1 MKILKKKE
9 TVNMGRKRNNNN
21 KNNQPHTQASV
32 STHQPNIQIQSTEPP
47 NKRKKRIQTTEQTTQ
62 APRQSVFDRLGTKN
76 SGTAPLPRQPTI
88 KKEIKEHPSGIETR
102 KSRRIS
108 DARKAEREQLEG
120 EPKQESTQDDKNKSE
135 GATKRNTT
143 ISKTNP
149 NNVIKGGKRE
159 EPRPL
164 RRNSYKQEQKQT
176 VKEDDFQESEIPSTS
191 NTKDIQKEAME
202 ENTKT
207 SQEMPKINTSPQ
219 SPVEYNFQNA
229 EQVVNEIKD
238 DETSENFV
246 DSAEFIV
253 QQQNNAVYEHISGL
267 AQSDHESDIAKE
279 DVVSIQADDDYLMGI
294 EDEDQEMGEQFA
306 DQEFSESGQ
315 LFSLRSDRNMSP
327 ISDPYKDRERIREK
341 EHGRNKDIDNKE
353 IPLRM
358 RNRATNSDDGRNS
371 DRSYDRPSR
380 ETSIQQS
387 HVDDRRTRLYERD
400 IREREREERY
410 NRAIA
415 TDRAHDDRNFDRD
428 RRERERQDRYNKS
441 LLEDKAHLDIPRRNE
456 RDRFQREFERNRNDH
471 GSRTPNA
478 ETSSNSTIRG
488 ATSRSPSD
496 SDKPPSR
503 TRSPERVKRED
514 RDLRPRDD
522 AREWQPHQDFQRD
535 RDRISRQR
543 DDLSNRDRDPR
554 IRDLSKE
561 KEISSR
567 DLKMQDINLRR
578 NDQIDVAFRRSDERI
593 SNTRRLDDP
602 RNAGIPDRNPRDPPP
617 RDREKDSHYHRDQ
630 VLRPETIRNERQP
643 AIRSKNETQSDSVY
657 QDNRDK
663 EPRQRNIQPNVLTEH
678 DRPDK
683 RKREDIELNNERKAY
698 YDREQRVDANS
709 FNQRLPEYRIRDK
722 ERDQRHREDYPSK
735 DGNRVGINRDQDRDL
750 TNRKEDRVS
759 PTHDRNVGLPDLYRP
774 SSDHLK
780 EPDRRSLREYDYSVD
795 KYRADYDR
803 DIRDRVRDDPES
815 RSNSVEKTDLQKHLY
830 DRHQRES
837 EKRRDIEDDQMSR
850 TNRSEP
856 TRRSDTERPV
866 QNIMD
871 QRDNI
876 RDYPQEAHMQEEKNR
891 DPQDQFMKESK
902 KVPINEDEDP
912 LPPHPWIKCKSSR
925 NKDYY
930 FNTQT
935 RASQWNYPETGKNH
949 QTQNDGNKIIDY
961 DSHKDEDEP
970 RKKIRLNENGES
982 VVANTDMN
990 PQIGHEDKTPTVNE
1004 NDSANKEISL
1014 KDEISFD
1021 QQSELSPRQPRNSST
1036 FLFSP
1041 SMPQSQ
1047 LSPGTSAAFSPPHRS
1062 ISSEYNERRFSC
1074 DYGIQS
1080 SPRRGSYVGSQ
1091 PHSPQMSSLRSN
1103 PGPFNRGGSVD
1114 LYDRNDGFRNDEFI
1128 SNRSLGDPRNI
1139 TSPSGNNNNGMAPTF
1154 PGSPIRSARSGMY
1167 NSFGIDQSVSPG
1179 SRRSGVGRE
1188 LPIFTQSRVRTVHE
1202 EERQYCGEEQ
1212 SMKAEELPTSEV
1224 HNHEVESS
1232 NQTAVGQSYETFN
1245 EQNADEE
1252 SDEDTWRSDEP
1263 IEYGTAETEPVSIFL
1278 FRRTSSKTNQGGA
1291 KKKFLNSRKEYEVV
1305 KSICGGKGM
1314 HLFKHS
1320 FATAHSRRE

>member
-1 MKILKKKE
+1 
-9 TVNMGRKRNNNN
+9 MGRRSKNNN

-32 STHQPNIQIQSTEPP
+32 STYQPNTQIQTTEPP
-47 NKRKKRIQTTEQTTQ
+47 NKRKKRIQPVEQTTQ
-62 APRQSVFDRLGTKN
+62 VQVPRQSVFDRLGTKN
-76 SGTAPLPRQPTI
+76 SGAAPLPRQPTI
-88 KKEIKEHPSGIETR
+88 KKEVKEHLSGIETR

-135 GATKRNTT
+135 GGTKRNTA
-143 ISKTNP
+143 ISKINP
-149 NNVIKGGKRE
+149 NNTVKGGKRE

-164 RRNSYKQEQKQT
+164 RRNSHKQLEQKQT
-176 VKEDDFQESEIPSTS
+176 VGEDDFQESEIPSTS
-191 NTKDIQKEAME
+191 KDIQREEME
-202 ENTKT
+202 DNTKT
-207 SQEMPKINTSPQ
+207 FQEMPKADISPQ
-219 SPVEYNFQNA
+219 SPAEYNVQNA
-229 EQVVNEIKD
+229 ERVLNEIKD
-238 DETSENFV
+238 GGNDETSENFV
-246 DSAEFIV
+246 GSTEFIV

-294 EDEDQEMGEQFA
+294 EDEDQEDPSFMGEQFA
-306 DQEFSESGQ
+306 DQEFGESDQ
-315 LFSLRSDRNMSP
+315 LFTSRSDRNMSP
-327 ISDPYKDRERIREK
+327 IPDSYKDRERK

-353 IPLRM
+353 IPSRI

-415 TDRAHDDRNFDRD
+415 TDRAHDDRSFDRD

-503 TRSPERVKRED
+503 TRSPERIKRED
-514 RDLRPRDD
+514 RELRPRDD
-522 AREWQPHQDFQRD
+522 VREWQPHQDFQRD

-567 DLKMQDINLRR
+567 DLKVQDRDSLNLRR
-578 NDQIDVAFRRSDERI
+578 NDQIDVTFRRSDERI
-593 SNTRRLDDP
+593 SNARRLDDP
-602 RNAGIPDRNPRDPPP
+602 RNVGIPERNPRDPPP
-617 RDREKDSHYHRDQ
+617 RDREKDGHYHRDQ
-630 VLRPETIRNERQP
+630 ALRPEPIRRDERQP
-643 AIRSKNETQSDSVY
+643 AVRSKNETQNDSVY

-683 RKREDIELNNERKAY
+683 RKREDIELNERKAY
-698 YDREQRVDANS
+698 YDREQRGDANS
-709 FNQRLPEYRIRDK
+709 FNQRLPDYRIRDK
-722 ERDQRHREDYPSK
+722 EREQRHREDYPSK
-735 DGNRVGINRDQDRDL
+735 DGNRVVVNRDQDRDL
-750 TNRKEDRVS
+750 TNRKEDRMS
-759 PTHDRNVGLPDLYRP
+759 PTHDRNVGIPDHYRP
-774 SSDHLK
+774 LSDHLK
-780 EPDRRSLREYDYSVD
+780 EPDRRSLREYERDYNID
-795 KYRADYDR
+795 KYRVDYDR
-803 DIRDRVRDDPES
+803 DMRDRVRDDHES
-815 RSNSVEKTDLQKHLY
+815 RSNSVERTDPQKHLY
-830 DRHQRES
+830 DRHQREL
-837 EKRRDIEDDQMSR
+837 EKRRDMEDDPVPR
-850 TNRSEP
+850 TSRSES
-856 TRRSDTERPV
+856 TRRSDTERPA
-866 QNIMD
+866 QTLMD
-871 QRDNI
+871 NQRDNI
-876 RDYPQEAHMQEEKNR
+876 RDYSQEAHMQEEKNR
-891 DPQDQFMKESK
+891 DPQDQFIKESK
-902 KVPINEDEDP
+902 RVPVNEDEDS

-935 RASQWNYPETGKNH
+935 RESQWNYPETGKNR
-949 QTQNDGNKIIDY
+949 QTQNDGNKNIDY
-961 DSHKDEDEP
+961 DPHKDEDEP

-982 VVANTDMN
+982 VVANSDIN
-990 PQIGHEDKTPTVNE
+990 PQIGHEDKTSTVNE
-1004 NDSANKEISL
+1004 NDSINKEVSL

-1021 QQSELSPRQPRNSST
+1021 QQSELSSRLPRNNST

-1041 SMPQSQ
+1041 SLPQSQ
-1047 LSPGTSAAFSPPHRS
+1047 PSPGASAAFSPPHRS
-1062 ISSEYNERRFSC
+1062 ISSEYNERRFSS

-1080 SPRRGSYVGSQ
+1080 SPRRGSYVGPQ

-1114 LYDRNDGFRNDEFI
+1114 IYDRNDGFRNDEFI
-1128 SNRSLGDPRNI
+1128 SSRSLGDPRNI
-1139 TSPSGNNNNGMAPTF
+1139 SSPSGNNNNGLTPTF
-1154 PGSPIRSARSGMY
+1154 PGSPIRSNRSGMY
-1167 NSFGIDQSVSPG
+1167 NSFGIEQNVSPG

-1188 LPIFTQSRVRTVHE
+1188 LPTFTQPRVRTVHE

-1212 SMKAEELPTSEV
+1212 SMKVEELPTNEV
-1224 HNHEVESS
+1224 HNHEVESG
-1232 NQTAVGQSYETFN
+1232 NQTTVGQGYETFN

-1263 IEYGTAETEPVSIFL
+1263 VEYGTAETEPVSIFL
-1278 FRRTSSKTNQGGA
+1278 FRRASSRVNQGGV
-1291 KKKFLNSRKEYEVV
+1291 KKKFLNPRKEYEVV